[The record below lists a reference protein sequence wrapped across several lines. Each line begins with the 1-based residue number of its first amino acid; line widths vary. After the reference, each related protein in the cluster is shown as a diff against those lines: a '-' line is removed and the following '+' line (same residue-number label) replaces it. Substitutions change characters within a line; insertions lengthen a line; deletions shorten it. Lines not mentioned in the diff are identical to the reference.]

1 MYQRGEW
8 ACLEVWAPAMATA
21 PENETSLQ
29 VDVATK
35 RVAELDE
42 TRKNNAEVVEKLEKE
57 LQEATA
63 KAASTSVDTVHV
75 AVT

>member
-1 MYQRGEW
+1 MKGRARSKW
-8 ACLEVWAPAMATA
+8 RSIRAMATSNA
-21 PENETSLQ
+21 SESETSLQ
-29 VDVATK
+29 LDVATK

-63 KAASTSVDTVHV
+63 KASSM
-75 AVT
+75 

>member
-1 MYQRGEW
+1 
-8 ACLEVWAPAMATA
+8 MATA
-21 PENETSLQ
+21 SENETSLQ

-63 KAASTSVDTVHV
+63 KAAST
-75 AVT
+75 